1 VVDLVLCIGSHVGH
15 IGSVLTLLN
24 EDVLHCAAT
33 SIVMAAS
40 AQPRMIPFGVAKN
53 LFGINPFT
61 SF

>member
-1 VVDLVLCIGSHVGH
+1 MGSRVDH

-40 AQPRMIPFGVAKN
+40 AQPQMIPFGVAKN